1 MSNQPRQPRKRI
13 SQADV
18 PTHGLERT
26 LRVAQA
32 LAKEHGKQPTRPMLV
47 AEAMELKP
55 TSSHFRTLCGSSI
68 AYGLTKG
75 GYNAKTI
82 ELTALGRRVVAPT
95 EEGDDRV
102 ALREAVLKPR
112 VLREFLERYDGSS
125 LPSEKI
131 AKNVLEEMQ
140 VPSQRAEATYQLI
153 LASAKAVGV
162 LREIKGSTYVD
173 LQSDPSNDLG
183 PSPNGGHRELRAT
196 EASAPAVGTM
206 ETTPEEPSPPDAP
219 PLEGVTEDPEKAKRV
234 FITHGSDREVVGQL
248 KELLTFGGFTPVVA
262 MDQETVSKPV
272 PDKVMDEMRTCGAAI
287 IHVGSEQAVLDQQGE
302 ELHILNSNVLIE
314 IGAAM
319 ALYRRRFILLVEAG
333 VDLPSNLQGLYEV
346 RYEGGRLEYD
356 ATMRLLRAFN
366 DFRG

>member
-1 MSNQPRQPRKRI
+1 MAKQPSVPSKRI
-13 SQADV
+13 SQTDV
-18 PTHGLERT
+18 PTHGLMRA
-26 LRVAQA
+26 LRVAEA
-32 LAKEHGKQPTRPMLV
+32 LAQEHGKQPTRPMLV
-47 AEAMELKP
+47 AQAMKLKP
-55 TSSHFRTLCGSSI
+55 TGSYFRTLCGSSI

-75 GYNAKTI
+75 GYNARVI
-82 ELTALGRRVVAPT
+82 ELTDLGRRVVAPT

-102 ALREAVLKPR
+102 ALREAALKPR
-112 VLREFLERYDGSS
+112 VVREFLERYEGSP
-125 LPSEKI
+125 LPSERI

-140 VPSQRAEATYQLI
+140 VPGPRAEATYQLI
-153 LASAKAVGV
+153 RATAETVGV

-173 LQSDPSNDLG
+173 LQSDPSIGLKS
-183 PSPNGGHRELRAT
+183 SPNGEDREPAT
-196 EASAPAVGTM
+196 TEPSVPDAGAI
-206 ETTPEEPSPPDAP
+206 ETTTKESGVPHVTPSEA
-219 PLEGVTEDPEKAKRV
+219 VTRDPEKANRV

-262 MDQETVSKPV
+262 IEHETVSKPV

-287 IHVGSEQAVLDQQGE
+287 IHVGSEQVVLDQHGE

-319 ALYRRRFILLVEAG
+319 ALYQGRFILLIESG
-333 VDLPSNLQGLYEV
+333 VDLPSNLRGLYEV

-366 DFRG
+366 DFRE

>member
-1 MSNQPRQPRKRI
+1 MTKQSSQPKKRI

-18 PTHGLERT
+18 PTHGLKRA

-32 LAKEHGKQPTRPMLV
+32 IAKEHGKQPTRPMLV

-112 VLREFLERYDGSS
+112 VLREFLARYDGSS
-125 LPSEKI
+125 LPSERI
-131 AKNVLEEMQ
+131 AKNVLEEMG
-140 VPSQRAEATYQLI
+140 VPSPRAGATHQLI
-153 LASAKAVGV
+153 LASAETVRV
-162 LREIKGSTYVD
+162 LREIKGTTYVD
-173 LQSDPSNDLG
+173 LQSDPSNG
-183 PSPNGGHRELRAT
+183 IRPSPNGGDSASGAT
-196 EASAPAVGTM
+196 EPGASDVGAT
-206 ETTPEEPSPPDAP
+206 ETTEKPRVSDPAPSERAP
-219 PLEGVTEDPEKAKRV
+219 RDPEKASRV

-262 MDQETVSKPV
+262 MEHETVSKPV
-272 PDKVMDEMRTCGAAI
+272 PDKVMDDMRTCGAAI
-287 IHVGSEQAVLDQQGE
+287 IHVGSEQAVLDQHGD

-319 ALYRRRFILLVEAG
+319 ALYRRRFILLVESG

-346 RYEGGRLEYD
+346 RYQGGRLEYD

-366 DFRG
+366 EFRE

>member
-1 MSNQPRQPRKRI
+1 MTKQAKQPRKRI
-13 SQADV
+13 SQVNV

-26 LRVAQA
+26 LRVPQAIAQ
-32 LAKEHGKQPTRPMLV
+32 EHGKQPTRPMLV

-112 VLREFLERYDGSS
+112 VLREFLERYDGNS
-125 LPSEKI
+125 LPSERI

-140 VPSQRAEATYQLI
+140 VPSQRARATYQLI

-173 LQSDPSNDLG
+173 LQSDPSQGLG
-183 PSPNGGHRELRAT
+183 ASSNGGSREPGAT
-196 EASAPAVGTM
+196 EPTARDVGAM
-206 ETTPEEPSPPDAP
+206 ETNTEESSVSDPPSS
-219 PLEGVTEDPEKAKRV
+219 EGVAGDSENASRV

-248 KELLTFGGFTPVVA
+248 SVWPRRNSSLL
-262 MDQETVSKPV
+262 
-272 PDKVMDEMRTCGAAI
+272 AA
-287 IHVGSEQAVLDQQGE
+287 SPRWSPW
-302 ELHILNSNVLIE
+302 NT
-314 IGAAM
+314 
-319 ALYRRRFILLVEAG
+319 RPF
-333 VDLPSNLQGLYEV
+333 PS
-346 RYEGGRLEYD
+346 RCPTR
-356 ATMRLLRAFN
+356 
-366 DFRG
+366 

>member
-1 MSNQPRQPRKRI
+1 MVKQPKKPRMRV

-18 PTHGLERT
+18 PTHGLKRA

-32 LAKEHGKQPTRPMLV
+32 IAKEHGKQPTRPMLV
-47 AEAMELKP
+47 AQAMELKP

-102 ALREAVLKPR
+102 ALREAALKPR
-112 VLREFLERYDGSS
+112 VLREFLERYDGSQ
-125 LPSEKI
+125 LPSERI
-131 AKNVLEEMQ
+131 GKNVLEEMQ
-140 VPSQRAEATYQLI
+140 VPNKRVGATYQLI
-153 LASAKAVGV
+153 LASAQTVGV

-173 LQSDPSNDLG
+173 LQTEPSSEPKP
-183 PSPNGGHRELRAT
+183 PSPNGDRESRAT
-196 EASAPAVGTM
+196 EAPDVGAV
-206 ETTPEEPSPPDAP
+206 ETTTEESGVSDPPQS
-219 PLEGVTEDPEKAKRV
+219 EGGTKDPEKASRV
-234 FITHGSDREVVGQL
+234 FITHGSDREVVDQL
-248 KELLTFGGFTPVVA
+248 KELLTFGGFIPVVA
-262 MDQETVSKPV
+262 MEHETISKPV

-287 IHVGSEQAVLDQQGE
+287 VHVGSEQAVLDQHGD

-319 ALYRRRFILLVEAG
+319 ALYRRRFILLVESG

-366 DFRG
+366 DFRE